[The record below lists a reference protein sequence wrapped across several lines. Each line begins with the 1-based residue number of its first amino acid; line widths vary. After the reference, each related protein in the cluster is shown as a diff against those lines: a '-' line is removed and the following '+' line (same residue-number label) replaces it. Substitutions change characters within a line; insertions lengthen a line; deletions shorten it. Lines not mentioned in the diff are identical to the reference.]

1 MKPYFKSPLHIVV
14 FSVEMFV
21 VTGLI
26 ASFILDASAWMMGY
40 HHGFFGGDISFVKYF
55 IIALAIIT
63 PVFIIDL
70 IFFTIRL
77 IRNKNNN

>member
-1 MKPYFKSPLHIVV
+1 MKPYFKSPLHIVI

-40 HHGFFGGDISFVKYF
+40 HHGFFGDNISFVKYF
-55 IIALAIIT
+55 LIALAIMT

-70 IFFTIRL
+70 ILFTIRS
-77 IRNKNNN
+77 IRNKSSS

>member
-1 MKPYFKSPLHIVV
+1 
-14 FSVEMFV
+14 MFV
-21 VTGLI
+21 VASLI

-55 IIALAIIT
+55 LIALAIIT

-70 IFFTIRL
+70 IIFNIRF
-77 IRNKNNN
+77 IRNNNNN

>member
-1 MKPYFKSPLHIVV
+1 MKPYFKSPLHIAI

-26 ASFILDASAWMMGY
+26 ASFILDASAWIMGY
-40 HHGFFGGDISFVKYF
+40 HHGFFGNNISFIRYF
-55 IIALAIIT
+55 LIALAIMT

-70 IFFTIRL
+70 VFFTIKS
-77 IRNKNNN
+77 IRYKSNN

>member
-1 MKPYFKSPLHIVV
+1 MKPYFKNPLHIVI
-14 FSVEMFV
+14 FSVEMFL

-70 IFFTIRL
+70 IIFTIRL

>member
-70 IFFTIRL
+70 IFL
-77 IRNKNNN
+77 SLD

>member
-1 MKPYFKSPLHIVV
+1 MKPYFKNPLHIVI

-55 IIALAIIT
+55 LIALAIIT

-70 IFFTIRL
+70 IIFNIRF
-77 IRNKNNN
+77 IRNNNNN

>member
-1 MKPYFKSPLHIVV
+1 MKPYFKTPLHIVI
-14 FSVEMFV
+14 FSVEMLV

-40 HHGFFGGDISFVKYF
+40 HHGFFGSNISFIRYF
-55 IIALAIIT
+55 LIALAIMT

-70 IFFTIRL
+70 VFFTIKS
-77 IRNKNNN
+77 IRYKSNN